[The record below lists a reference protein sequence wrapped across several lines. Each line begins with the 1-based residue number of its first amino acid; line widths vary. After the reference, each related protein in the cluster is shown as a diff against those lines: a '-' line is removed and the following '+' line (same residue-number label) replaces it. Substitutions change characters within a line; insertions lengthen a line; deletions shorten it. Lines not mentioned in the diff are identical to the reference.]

1 MNNLKVMMLAAILSF
16 CGTTAI
22 QAQTKYYN
30 TRNEIGLTIGGGS
43 NTEFLNFYSDL
54 ADILATAAVTTTM
67 TGGKYTGYYDYGKKK
82 RIPAIGIEYFY
93 HLNKVVGLGGIA
105 TFNGMHRDMY
115 ATWVD
120 NETGDTRVDKTG
132 EARRQNIS
140 IMPAAK
146 FDWLRR
152 KNIGLYSKLA
162 VGPTFMHES
171 QADDAEGGTNYSDTD
186 VVINFQLSLIGFEA
200 GSENWRGFAE
210 LGFGEQGIALVGVKY
225 KF

>member
-1 MNNLKVMMLAAILSF
+1 MKNYKILMLATILSF
-16 CGTTAI
+16 CGTTAM

-43 NTEFLNFYSDL
+43 NSELLNMYT
-54 ADILATAAVTTTM
+54 DIAELLATSAVTTSM
-67 TGGKYTGYYDYGKKK
+67 TGGEYTGHYRYGKKNY
-82 RIPAIGIEYFY
+82 IPTIGIEYFY

-105 TFNGMHRDMY
+105 TFNGMSRDMY

-120 NETGDTRVDKTG
+120 NKTGITREDKTG

-140 IMPAAK
+140 ILPAAK

-162 VGPTFMHES
+162 AGVTIMHES
-171 QADDAEGGTNYSDTD
+171 QQDDAEGGLDYNDTD
-186 VVINFQLSLIGFEA
+186 VLFNFQLSLIGFEA

-210 LGFGEQGIALVGVKY
+210 LGFGEQGIALIGVKY